1 MSFGI
6 NCKIFPLWFFSGYKI
21 QEHLISDVIRR
32 VFIDL
37 PPPSDLKYNFD
48 KNPPKITGQIGIPP
62 IVDQLLGNVSLS
74 SDWLPNIL

>member
-1 MSFGI
+1 MI
-6 NCKIFPLWFFSGYKI
+6 K
-21 QEHLISDVIRR
+21 R

-37 PPPSDLKYNFD
+37 PPPSDWKYNFD
-48 KNPPKITGQIGIPP
+48 KHPPKITGQIGIPP